1 MGTVLVFGSMN
12 NDLVVRSPRH
22 PQPGETLLG
31 GPFSTHQ
38 GGKGANQAV
47 AAAVMGADVRMR
59 GAVGDDPFGI
69 DLVAALVEAGIDVA
83 DVGVVEGPSGV
94 AVITV
99 DDAGEN
105 TIVVAPGANG
115 SVTADDLDLE
125 GVSVLLAQ
133 LEVPIESVRTA
144 LRLAKAMGVMTVLN
158 AAPATVL
165 DPGFIALVDVLIVNE
180 HELSVLDQPGPGAVV
195 LTLGSRGL
203 VVDGTEVSA
212 HAVHVVDTTG
222 AGDACCGAIAAA
234 LATGAS
240 LETAARLGN
249 AAGAIACTVAGAR
262 LDRRAEPSIRAL
274 LEPRPSID

>member
-240 LETAARLGN
+240 LDTAARLGN

>member
-69 DLVAALVEAGIDVA
+69 DLVAGLVEAGIDVA
-83 DVGVVEGPSGV
+83 DVRVVEGPSGV

-115 SVTADDLDLE
+115 SVTADDLDLD

-203 VVDGTEVSA
+203 VVDGTEVSV
-212 HAVHVVDTTG
+212 HAVDVVDTTG